1 MIKWSVWLLVNN
13 LFYLFINMF
22 YLMVLIALKW
32 EEQKKR
38 ENCVHVNVVLMNNK
52 TLVFFYLQSCVLRFM
67 LKPNVEHCKWMK

>member
-32 EEQKKR
+32 EEQKKG
-38 ENCVHVNVVLMNNK
+38 ELC
-52 TLVFFYLQSCVLRFM
+52 
-67 LKPNVEHCKWMK
+67 